1 MTLVTIRMK
10 SLVTISMLTVS
21 NIFMTLA
28 WYGHLKF
35 KDMDWSKNLGLVAII
50 FISWG
55 IALAEYVFQVP
66 ANKYGFKENGG
77 PFNLVQLKVIQ
88 ETVSITVFL
97 LFTLLFFKSEK
108 LAWNHMLAFTLII
121 LAVFFAFKKW

>member
-1 MTLVTIRMK
+1 MK
-10 SLVTISMLTVS
+10 SLFTIGMLTVS

-35 KDMDWSKNLGLVAII
+35 KDMDWSKNLGLIAII
-50 FISWG
+50 LISWG
-55 IALAEYVFQVP
+55 IALAEYTFQVP

-97 LFTLLFFKSEK
+97 IFTFLFFKSEK
-108 LAWNHMLAFTLII
+108 LAWNHMVAFILII